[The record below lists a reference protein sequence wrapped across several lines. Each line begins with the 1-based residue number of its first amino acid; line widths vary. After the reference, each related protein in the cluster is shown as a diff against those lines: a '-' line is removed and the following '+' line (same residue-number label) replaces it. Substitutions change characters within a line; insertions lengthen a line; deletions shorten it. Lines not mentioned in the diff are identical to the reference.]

1 MTLYT
6 LVNEKGKPSIGE
18 HFDTTDRDWIC
29 PTVSSIMIG
38 DQNVVLGFDSD
49 DMAKEFANR
58 LNGMKNG
65 GNYDFYFSPR
75 IVSEEAESDYRERF
89 ANGELD
95 FGFNKIDSMFKK
107 AKRKKIFRRVR
118 SLLTGALIGISL
130 SILGE
135 EVIDKSYDK
144 LKTSYLATQG
154 TAHVRLYDA
163 DGLESI
169 VITNNTSTNP
179 KLTQIPSQGLHNLYS
194 DEFIA
199 DFNGLKEGH
208 YEFYAQVED
217 DLGNTET
224 ESYRL
229 NIRNKNEGIESL
241 YGAEAVIDNLRLPSG
256 KERFKLN

>member
-1 MTLYT
+1 MSLYT
-6 LVNEKGKPSIGE
+6 TVNEKG
-18 HFDTTDRDWIC
+18 
-29 PTVSSIMIG
+29 
-38 DQNVVLGFDSD
+38 NVVHL
-49 DMAKEFANR
+49 
-58 LNGMKNG
+58 
-65 GNYDFYFSPR
+65 
-75 IVSEEAESDYRERF
+75 EE
-89 ANGELD
+89 
-95 FGFNKIDSMFKK
+95 GFNPPTG
-107 AKRKKIFRRVR
+107 RKKWRMGKAF
-118 SLLTGALIGISL
+118 LKGALIGVVLASL
-130 SILGE
+130 GRGFIESE
-135 EVIDKSYDK
+135 NYDK
-144 LKTSYLATQG
+144 LKTSYLANQG

-179 KLTQIPSQGLHNLYS
+179 ELTQIPSQGLHNLYS

>member
-107 AKRKKIFRRVR
+107 AKRKKIERNKKTRFILTYYHVDIRIYTVSKLIPKRTKKTRIMIAITIRTKIRIMGNVEQPCPLVEPMSGPPGSPPPNMKSR
-118 SLLTGALIGISL
+118 SLKKLLGILTLRCIGNVAFIFPPFL
-130 SILGE
+130 FLFRLQVREGP
-135 EVIDKSYDK
+135 
-144 LKTSYLATQG
+144 Q
-154 TAHVRLYDA
+154 HVQQK
-163 DGLESI
+163 I
-169 VITNNTSTNP
+169 
-179 KLTQIPSQGLHNLYS
+179 
-194 DEFIA
+194 
-199 DFNGLKEGH
+199 
-208 YEFYAQVED
+208 
-217 DLGNTET
+217 
-224 ESYRL
+224 
-229 NIRNKNEGIESL
+229 NKI
-241 YGAEAVIDNLRLPSG
+241 
-256 KERFKLN
+256 